1 MRPCDTS
8 GGDRPGL
15 LSALTSWARA
25 GDRGSMIVEVAFL
38 LVLLV
43 APLFYL
49 VGTLARV
56 QAGAYAATA
65 AAREAG
71 RAFVTAPEEL
81 QAPGRG
87 HAAAGLVF
95 TAHGFTET
103 EGAVSLSCTGG
114 DCLAPG
120 SSVSVDSHV
129 TVELPLVPDFM
140 DGIVPTSVT
149 LTAHHLEGVD
159 EFRQ

>member
-1 MRPCDTS
+1 M
-8 GGDRPGL
+8 L
-15 LSALTSWARA
+15 
-25 GDRGSMIVEVAFL
+25 VEVAFL

-71 RAFVTAPEEL
+71 RAFVTAQEAGE
-81 QAPGRG
+81 ASGRG

-95 TAHGFTET
+95 SAHGFSDV
-103 EGAVSLSCTGG
+103 EGSVSLSCVGG

-120 SSVSVDSHV
+120 SGVSVDSRV
-129 TVELPLVPDFM
+129 TVELPLIPDFM
-140 DGIVPTSVT
+140 NGVVPTSVT

-159 EFRQ
+159 EFRE